1 MFKSNTTNEERRRR
15 EEEEFLNF
23 TRKSSRKFDIIV
35 LFRVF
40 FLNPNTYF
48 EREREEKFSTWTLIR
63 VISKRFLLFVVLV
76 VQIVLPFVLF
86 GSVEQREPQK
96 TGRRSLLYFELCLFL
111 ARARKNANSIDD
123 ARINS
128 PRNDSHALKY
138 IFIRTKAWRKRRTSS
153 QRGPSRCV

>member
-23 TRKSSRKFDIIV
+23 TRVVVNLTSVV

-48 EREREEKFSTWTLIR
+48 ERERREKFSTWTFG
-63 VISKRFLLFVVLV
+63 VISKRFLFVVLV